1 MEESKVLFQVI
12 SENDRSTVNCHI
24 DGQEQAFQ
32 VALAIHQVIHGSPLV
47 ACMLAAIIE
56 IRKNDPDFDKILAQS
71 TVEMPDFEA
80 ILKNNK

>member
-12 SENDRSTVNCHI
+12 SEEGGTTVNCHV
-24 DGQEQAFQ
+24 DGQKEAFQ
-32 VALAIHQVIHGSPLV
+32 VALAIHQVIQGSPLV
-47 ACMLAAIIE
+47 ACMLATIIE
-56 IRKNDPDFDKILAQS
+56 IRKNDPDFDKILDRS